1 MKGNIK
7 RKKNR
12 PLPYR
17 SKGQKIRKKE
27 KEIRG
32 GKKRKRVH

>member
-17 SKGQKIRKKE
+17 SKGQKIRKKKGE
-27 KEIRG
+27 R
-32 GKKRKRVH
+32 RKWK